1 MRDRQ
6 GRDFRPPG
14 HPRNLLFRHSTTN
27 TGGNARAN
35 SCIFRKEAD
44 FHNGPA
50 PPCQPDTIGIECL
63 LEGYEVKRLARTIA
77 VVLVLDFWGAGLACA
92 QAGMTRADCCPAES
106 SHEHGARISRATP
119 DCCTVADP
127 RSNIAESRW
136 ARSGLP
142 SVLERTLF
150 RPQIDR
156 WASSPPRFISRF
168 SNPLRSTAFC
178 NFHPLDITG
187 VLLI

>member
-1 MRDRQ
+1 MRGRQ
-6 GRDFRPPG
+6 GHDFRPPG
-14 HPRNLLFRHSTTN
+14 HPRNPLRRHSTTN
-27 TGGNARAN
+27 TGDNARAN

-44 FHNGPA
+44 FRDG
-50 PPCQPDTIGIECL
+50 PPCQRRTIGIKCL
-63 LEGYEVKRLARTIA
+63 LEEYEVKRLARIIA

-92 QAGMTRADCCPAES
+92 QAGMTRPGCCPAES
-106 SHEHGARISRATP
+106 SHEHGARISQATP

-136 ARSGLP
+136 ERSGLP

-150 RPQIDR
+150 RPQIDQ
-156 WASSPPRFISRF
+156 WASSPVRFNSRF
-168 SNPLRSTAFC
+168 SNPLPSPPSST
-178 NFHPLDITG
+178 FHPLDITG

>member
-63 LEGYEVKRLARTIA
+63 LEAYEVKRLARTIA

-106 SHEHGARISRATP
+106 SHEHGARISQATP

-136 ARSGLP
+136 ERSGLP

-156 WASSPPRFISRF
+156 WASSPARFISRF